1 MMLNKKIKL
10 FSFNNFIILFFIVLL
25 VITLNS
31 FSTIKLENTSKRYAI
46 KFTKFYPGDA
56 TGSTK
61 TLGSGLTNNDFTT
74 DENGWYYYSFNGTKY
89 LVIAAAT
96 TYCRDASN
104 HCGID
109 IQKHG
114 MAKNIRYFG
123 YYDTLVLNIG
133 GKNYNAMVLD
143 SCGACMWSSADK
155 EGERY
160 DIFTN
165 GKGSTNPDIY
175 SSTSSV
181 VSANQSSTS
190 LIGGLSEYFGNYTGN
205 IKEGYLYKRQKNN
218 ALSPYKKQSDE
229 AIEAHEK
236 IIINNIFNRVNK
248 YSSIA
253 SGDYEV
259 PIIGEVGDALTWKQY
274 DSKWGNIK
282 LGTQGETIKGVGCLV
297 TSVSIQI
304 KISGTQVNT
313 ENFNPGTWV
322 NYLNQNNGFSG
333 SLFKWNKSSWNGLVP
348 NWDIVSSG
356 KSLPK
361 DKAGKIEA
369 VKSYL
374 AQGYYPIMCV
384 KANCGHWVAVTG
396 ATDNDIIMADPGSSS
411 TSVFTKYKVNNVTRV
426 ALFKKN
432 D

>member
-1 MMLNKKIKL
+1 MRKKIIAGNWKMNMTPTETKELIAKL
-10 FSFNNFIILFFIVLL
+10 KSGCDVKDADVVFVVPSIDV
-25 VITLNS
+25 TTAKAS
-31 FSTIKLENTSKRYAI
+31 LE
-46 KFTKFYPGDA
+46 
-56 TGSTK
+56 GS
-61 TLGSGLTNNDFTT
+61 
-74 DENGWYYYSFNGTKY
+74 
-89 LVIAAAT
+89 
-96 TYCRDASN
+96 
-104 HCGID
+104 
-109 IQKHG
+109 
-114 MAKNIRYFG
+114 
-123 YYDTLVLNIG
+123 
-133 GKNYNAMVLD
+133 
-143 SCGACMWSSADK
+143 
-155 EGERY
+155 
-160 DIFTN
+160 
-165 GKGSTNPDIY
+165 
-175 SSTSSV
+175 
-181 VSANQSSTS
+181 
-190 LIGGLSEYFGNYTGN
+190 
-205 IKEGYLYKRQKNN
+205 
-218 ALSPYKKQSDE
+218 
-229 AIEAHEK
+229 
-236 IIINNIFNRVNK
+236 
-248 YSSIA
+248 
-253 SGDYEV
+253 
-259 PIIGEVGDALTWKQY
+259 
-274 DSKWGNIK
+274 NIK

-322 NYLNQNNGFSG
+322 NYLNQHSGFSG
-333 SLFKWNKSSWNGLVP
+333 SLFKWNKASWSGLAP